1 MKKVVVIG
9 GGTGT
14 TSVLSGLKRNKD
26 VDLSVI
32 VSMTD
37 DGGSN
42 AVIQDEFGL
51 LPLGDLRKSI
61 LALAEVGAEDTVL
74 QKLFTYRFD
83 KGNGLSG
90 HTLGSL
96 IMIALSDIAG
106 SEVEAISAVSE
117 IFHARGQVI
126 PVTLEHA
133 CLVADYDTGKQVQ
146 GEHLIDEPPLTENTG
161 RIIKLSITPAV
172 QAYAPALQAIADADY
187 IIAGPGDLYTTTLAN
202 IIVGGIAEAIQKSKA
217 KFIFI
222 NNLMSKRGQ
231 TNGYKASDLINETAK
246 YAGRVPDVAIQ
257 HVGTIPAEAV
267 KKYQERGE
275 EQIADDLKED
285 DGYQIV
291 RADIAFKKEVAQDK
305 GDTLARSL
313 IRHDGEKLARVLM
326 EIMK

>member
-14 TSVLSGLKRNKD
+14 TSVLSGLKHNKD
-26 VDLSVI
+26 IDLKVI

-61 LALAEVGAEDTVL
+61 LALADVGRENQLL
-74 QKLFTYRFD
+74 QRMFAYRFD

-106 SEVEAISAVSE
+106 SEVGAISAVSD
-117 IFHARGQVI
+117 IFHAQGQVI
-126 PVTLEHA
+126 PVTLGHA
-133 CLVADYDTGKQVQ
+133 SLVADYDTGKQVQ

-161 RIIKLSITPAV
+161 RIIRLSITPHV
-172 QAYAPALQAIADADY
+172 EAYAPVLHALAEADY

-202 IIVGGIAEAIQKSKA
+202 IIVGGVAEAIQKSKA

-231 TNGYKASDLINETAK
+231 TNGYKASDLVGEISK
-246 YAGRVPDVAIQ
+246 YAGRKPDMVIQ
-257 HVGTIPAEAV
+257 HEGPLAV
-267 KKYQERGE
+267 EVLEKYRERGE
-275 EQIADDLKED
+275 ERIEDDLGEV
-285 DGYQIV
+285 DGVIRTDMAYE
-291 RADIAFKKEVAQDK
+291 REVAADK

-326 EIMK
+326 GIMK

>member
-14 TSVLSGLKRNKD
+14 TSVLLGLKQNKD
-26 VDLSVI
+26 IDLSVI

-61 LALAEVGAEDTVL
+61 LALADVGTENQVL
-74 QKLFTYRFD
+74 QKMFAYRFD

-106 SEVEAISAVSE
+106 SEVGAINAVSE
-117 IFHARGQVI
+117 LFHARGHVI

-133 CLVADYDTGKQVQ
+133 CLVADYDTGKQVK

-161 RIIKLSITPAV
+161 RIIRLGITPQV
-172 QAYAPALQAIADADY
+172 QAYDPALRALSEADY

-202 IIVGGIAEAIQKSKA
+202 IIVGGVAHALQMSKA

-231 TNGYKASDLINETAK
+231 TNGFKASDLVAEITK
-246 YAGRVPDVAIQ
+246 YAGRKPDVVVQ
-257 HVGTIPAEAV
+257 HEGALAEEV
-267 KKYQERGE
+267 LEKYRERGE
-275 EQIADDLKED
+275 ERIEDDLVQTGECM
-285 DGYQIV
+285 IV
-291 RADIAFKKEVAQDK
+291 RTDIAFEREVAADK

-313 IRHDGEKLARVLM
+313 IRHDGVKLAQVLVD
-326 EIMK
+326 IMK